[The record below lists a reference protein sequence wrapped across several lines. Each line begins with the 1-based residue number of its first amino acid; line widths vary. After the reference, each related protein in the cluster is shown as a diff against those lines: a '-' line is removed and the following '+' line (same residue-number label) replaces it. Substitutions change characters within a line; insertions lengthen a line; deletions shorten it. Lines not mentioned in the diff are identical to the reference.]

1 MGRRSQ
7 VVRRSSAK
15 ALFPSSSLGVAS
27 NPSPGVPTVIT
38 GPQWYRYDDLRDSD
52 SSVRDALTLG
62 ALLAFILIVSVFVT
76 LRIYTQLDQVAS
88 VQRTLVESQQEL
100 YDVLRSQFDEEIEL
114 RGYLATR
121 QPNYLDPYRG
131 DDFGDS
137 LGHLELDV
145 ALARHRRARS

>member
-1 MGRRSQ
+1 MVQIRH
-7 VVRRSSAK
+7 
-15 ALFPSSSLGVAS
+15 
-27 NPSPGVPTVIT
+27 
-38 GPQWYRYDDLRDSD
+38 LRDSD

-137 LGHLELDV
+137 LGHLELTSRSLAIVGLDPDAPPDGPV
-145 ALARHRRARS
+145 APLVGTQRRPAAARP